1 MKKTEVVLNTTQ
13 QRVFDYLLQF
23 GSITSLQAFT
33 DLGES
38 RLSARVFELR
48 DKGIKIDSEMV
59 EVENRFHE
67 KRHVKKYFISG
78 NEGKKRGKR
87 KHS

>member
-1 MKKTEVVLNTTQ
+1 MKKNEIQLNTTQ
-13 QRVFDYLLQF
+13 SRVFEYMNEF
-23 GSITSLQAFT
+23 GSITSLQAFV

-38 RLSARVFELR
+38 RLSARVWELK

-67 KRHVKKYFISG
+67 KRHVKRYFIVG
-78 NEGKKRGKR
+78 GRKR
-87 KHS
+87 KSK

>member
-1 MKKTEVVLNTTQ
+1 MKEVILNTTQ
-13 QRVFDYLLQF
+13 KRVFDYINEF
-23 GSITSLQAFT
+23 GSITSLQAFV

-38 RLSARVFELR
+38 RLSARVWELK

-67 KRHVKKYFISG
+67 KRHVKRYFIPG
-78 NEGKKRGKR
+78 GRRKR
-87 KHS
+87 K

>member
-1 MKKTEVVLNTTQ
+1 MKKKEIQLNTTQ
-13 QRVFDYLLQF
+13 NRVFEYLMQF

-48 DKGIKIDSEMV
+48 ERGVKIDSEMI

-67 KRHVKKYFISG
+67 KRHVKRYFIAG
-78 NEGKKRGKR
+78 GRKR
-87 KHS
+87 KSK

>member
-1 MKKTEVVLNTTQ
+1 MKKNEVVLNTTQ
-13 QRVFDYLLQF
+13 QRVFDYITEF
-23 GSITSLQAFT
+23 GSITSLQAFV

-38 RLSARVFELR
+38 RLSARVWELK
-48 DKGIKIDSEMV
+48 DKGIKIDSEMI

-78 NEGKKRGKR
+78 NEGKKRGKC

>member
-1 MKKTEVVLNTTQ
+1 MPMKKKEIQLNTTQ
-13 QRVFDYLLQF
+13 QRVFDYLMQF

-48 DKGIKIDSEMV
+48 EKGIKIDSEMI

-67 KRHVKKYFISG
+67 KRHVKRYFIAG
-78 NEGKKRGKR
+78 GRRKKVNEHK
-87 KHS
+87 